1 MTPLA
6 PSSDPTATALSRRSL
21 MASGFAAATLMG
33 LGARATAFAAPGAGT
48 DAVVPFKVAFKQ
60 ADLDDL
66 KRRLTTIRWPDPE
79 LVSDRSQ
86 GIRTEPMR
94 ALMDHWRDRY
104 DMRRIEHEL
113 NAYPQF
119 RTRIDGVDIY
129 FLHIRSKHA
138 QARPMIMTHGWP
150 GSVLEFMKTIGPL
163 TDPTAHGGR
172 ADQAFHLVIPAL
184 PGFGFSGAPTKPGW
198 SHATTARAWSVLMR
212 RLGYERYV
220 AQGGDWGAIVTTLM
234 ARDHVP
240 GLDAIHLNFPIVL
253 PRTPPVSPTPQE
265 AAAMA
270 ALKLYSDTRSGYFTL
285 MANKPQTAGFLLS
298 DSPLGQA
305 AWMYDHYVDATQ
317 SGGVPETVLTRDEIL
332 DEIMLYWITNTGASS
347 ARTYWENRNFSFA
360 AIPLDIPTG
369 ISVFPGEVY
378 LPPRSWGE
386 ATYSKLIWWNY
397 PPKGGHFAALEQ
409 PALFVDELRNC
420 FGRLASS

>member
-1 MTPLA
+1 MTSASSTDRLRDEPLV
-6 PSSDPTATALSRRSL
+6 SRRSL
-21 MASGFAAATLMG
+21 VASGLALVALAGLAPATQSLAAA
-33 LGARATAFAAPGAGT
+33 PAGE
-48 DAVVPFKVAFKQ
+48 AVVPFKVALAQ

-66 KRRLTTIRWPDPE
+66 KRRLAAIRWPDPE
-79 LVSDRSQ
+79 IVPDRSQ
-86 GIRTEPMR
+86 GIRTEPMK
-94 ALMDHWRDRY
+94 ALMAHWRDKY
-104 DMRRIEHEL
+104 DLRRIEREL

-119 RTRIDGVDIY
+119 KTRIDGLDIW
-129 FLHIRSKHA
+129 FLHIRSKHP
-138 QARPMIMTHGWP
+138 QAKPMIMTHGWP
-150 GSVLEFMKTIGPL
+150 GSVLEFMKVIGPL
-163 TDPTAHGGR
+163 TDPTAHGGT

-184 PGFGFSGAPTKPGW
+184 PGFGFSGKPSKPGW
-198 SHATTARAWSVLMR
+198 THQTTAHAWSTLMR
-212 RLGYERYV
+212 RLGYERFV

-253 PRTPPVSPTPQE
+253 PAKLPTAPTPQE
-265 AAAMA
+265 AAAIA
-270 ALKLYSDTRSGYFTL
+270 ALKLYSDTRSGYFHE
-285 MANKPQTAGFLLS
+285 MANKPQTTGFLLS

-305 AWMYDHYVDATQ
+305 AWMYDHYVDATE

-347 ARTYWENRNFSFA
+347 ARTYWENRNFTFT
-360 AIPLDIPTG
+360 AIPLDIPVG

-386 ATYSKLIWWNY
+386 AAYSKLIWWNY

-420 FGRLASS
+420 FAKLPAA